1 MNWETVDTTHIVFW
15 KICEVQ
21 TVVNNVFHH
30 AQDTKLGPFHKEILL
45 MYFCKFLTCVP
56 V

>member
-1 MNWETVDTTHIVFW
+1 MNWETVDPVYTVLW

-21 TVVNNVFHH
+21 TVVNSVFHH

-45 MYFCKFLTCVP
+45 LHFCKFQTFVP
-56 V
+56 I